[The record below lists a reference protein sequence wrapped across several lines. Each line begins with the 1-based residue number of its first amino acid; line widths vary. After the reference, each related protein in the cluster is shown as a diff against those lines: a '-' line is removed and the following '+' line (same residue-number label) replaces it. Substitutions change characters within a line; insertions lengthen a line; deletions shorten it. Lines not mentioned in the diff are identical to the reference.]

1 MNIGPKRES
10 RPLRFC
16 YRQKFMMTIDRAS
29 QALHKESQL
38 ILISEDFSGHR
49 LDWFIKLIHL
59 VGKRDLAVFAVD
71 ASRLN
76 YDTVDFEI
84 EICSDFKSKHDLI
97 KFIGKNQ
104 VKATLIFWD
113 GDNWLFEM
121 FRLKAPIRALVMRP
135 YLASKSL
142 RDLAVFLIKHVTM
155 LFLKKFKSI
164 EFAYLAIPF
173 CTVGKRRNYWVDDDL
188 LIDLECLKVLRSRR
202 SLNLGKQKFKILVPG
217 YISERKNPKL
227 VIDAC
232 KVLSNNSQAE
242 FELMFQGK
250 VEESLKVTFAANE
263 RSWLNVQDKYFPR
276 SEYLELLNEADVV
289 VIPYSNIASSGVAV
303 ECIALNVPLI
313 MLQNYR
319 WNGAASQEGINLRL
333 TELNVDQ
340 LANILNEVLSS
351 SLGQREEFD
360 FRYTQAQTALNFLI
374 EGQLKGST

>member
-1 MNIGPKRES
+1 
-10 RPLRFC
+10 
-16 YRQKFMMTIDRAS
+16 MMTIDRAS

>member
-1 MNIGPKRES
+1 MIIGLKRELS
-10 RPLRFC
+10 ALIFDNRRN
-16 YRQKFMMTIDRAS
+16 FMMTLDRAS
-29 QALHKESQL
+29 QALHKDSQL

-49 LDWFIKLIHL
+49 LDWLIRL
-59 VGKRDLAVFAVD
+59 IQIVGERDLAVFALD
-71 ASRLN
+71 ASRLTN
-76 YDTVDFEI
+76 DSVDLEI
-84 EICSDFKSKHDLI
+84 DICSDFQSKYELI

-113 GDNWLFEM
+113 GDNWLFEIL
-121 FRLKAPIRALVMRP
+121 RLKAPIRALVMRP
-135 YLASKSL
+135 YLTSKSL
-142 RDLAVFLIKHVTM
+142 RNLAVFLIKRLTM

-164 EFAYLAIPF
+164 ELAYLAIPY
-173 CTVGKRRNYWVDDDL
+173 CTVGKKRNYWVDDDL
-188 LIDLECLKVLRSRR
+188 LIDLEFLKVLRSRR

-232 KVLSNNSQAE
+232 EVLSNYYQAE
-242 FELMFQGK
+242 FELLFRGK
-250 VEESLKVTFAANE
+250 VAETLKVMFASNK
-263 RSWLNVQDKYFPR
+263 RSWVNVQDKYFSR

-313 MLQNYR
+313 MLQDYR
-319 WNGAASQEGINLRL
+319 WNGVASQVGINLRMTKL
-333 TELNVDQ
+333 DVDQ

-374 EGQLKGST
+374 EGQLKGSA

>member
-1 MNIGPKRES
+1 
-10 RPLRFC
+10 
-16 YRQKFMMTIDRAS
+16 MMTLDRAS
-29 QALHKESQL
+29 QALHKDSQL

-49 LDWFIKLIHL
+49 LDWLIRL
-59 VGKRDLAVFAVD
+59 IQIVGERDLAVFALD
-71 ASRLN
+71 ASRLTN
-76 YDTVDFEI
+76 DSVDLEI
-84 EICSDFKSKHDLI
+84 DICSDFQSKYELI
-97 KFIGKNQ
+97 KFIGKKP

-113 GDNWLFEM
+113 GDNWLFEIL
-121 FRLKAPIRALVMRP
+121 RLKAPIRALVMRP

-142 RDLAVFLIKHVTM
+142 RNLAVFLIKRVTM

-164 EFAYLAIPF
+164 ELAYLAIPF
-173 CTVGKRRNYWVDDDL
+173 CTVGKKRNYWVDDDL
-188 LIDLECLKVLRSRR
+188 LIDLEFLKVLRSRR

-232 KVLSNNSQAE
+232 EVLSNYYQVE
-242 FELMFQGK
+242 FELMFRGK
-250 VEESLKVTFAANE
+250 VAETLKVMFASNK
-263 RSWLNVQDKYFPR
+263 RSWVNVQDKYFPR

-313 MLQNYR
+313 MLQDYR
-319 WNGAASQEGINLRL
+319 WNGAAAQEGINLRL
-333 TELNVDQ
+333 TERDVDQ
-340 LANILNEVLSS
+340 LAISLNEVLSS

>member
-1 MNIGPKRES
+1 
-10 RPLRFC
+10 
-16 YRQKFMMTIDRAS
+16 MMTFDRAS
-29 QALHKESQL
+29 QALHRDSQL

-49 LDWFIKLIHL
+49 LDWLIRL
-59 VGKRDLAVFAVD
+59 IDIVGERDLAVFSLD
-71 ASRLN
+71 ASRLTH
-76 YDTVDFEI
+76 DSVDLEI
-84 EICSDFKSKHDLI
+84 EICSDFQSKYELI

-121 FRLKAPIRALVMRP
+121 LRLKAPIRALVMRP
-135 YLASKSL
+135 YLSSKSP
-142 RDLAVFLIKHVTM
+142 RNLAVFLIKRVTM
-155 LFLKKFKSI
+155 FFLKKFKSI
-164 EFAYLAIPF
+164 ELAYLAIPF
-173 CTVGKRRNYWVDDDL
+173 CTVGKKRNYWVDDDL
-188 LIDLECLKVLRSRR
+188 LIDLEFLKVLRSRR

-242 FELMFQGK
+242 FELMFRGK
-250 VEESLKVTFAANE
+250 VEQTLKVMFAANE
-263 RSWLNVQDKYFPR
+263 RPWLNVQDKYFPR

-313 MLQNYR
+313 MLQDYR
-319 WNGAASQEGINLRL
+319 WNGAAAQEGINLRL
-333 TELNVDQ
+333 TELDVDQ
-340 LANILNEVLSS
+340 LAINLNEVLSS

-360 FRYTQAQTALNFLI
+360 FRYSQAQTALNFLI
-374 EGQLKGST
+374 EGQLKGRT

>member
-1 MNIGPKRES
+1 MIIGLKRELS
-10 RPLRFC
+10 ALIFDNRRN
-16 YRQKFMMTIDRAS
+16 FMMTLDRAS
-29 QALHKESQL
+29 QALHKDSQL

-49 LDWFIKLIHL
+49 LDWLIRL
-59 VGKRDLAVFAVD
+59 IQIVGERDLAVFALD
-71 ASRLN
+71 ASRLTN
-76 YDTVDFEI
+76 DSVDLEI
-84 EICSDFKSKHDLI
+84 DICSDFQSKYELI

-113 GDNWLFEM
+113 GDNWLFEIL
-121 FRLKAPIRALVMRP
+121 RLKAPIRALVMRP
-135 YLASKSL
+135 YLTSKSL
-142 RDLAVFLIKHVTM
+142 RNLAVFLIKRLTM

-164 EFAYLAIPF
+164 ELAYLAIPF
-173 CTVGKRRNYWVDDDL
+173 CTVGKKRNYWVDDDL
-188 LIDLECLKVLRSRR
+188 LIDLEFLKVLRSRR

-232 KVLSNNSQAE
+232 EVLSNYYQAE
-242 FELMFQGK
+242 FELLFRGK
-250 VEESLKVTFAANE
+250 VAETLKVMFASNK
-263 RSWLNVQDKYFPR
+263 RSWVNVQDKYFPR

-313 MLQNYR
+313 MLQDYR
-319 WNGAASQEGINLRL
+319 WSGAAAQEGINLRL
-333 TELNVDQ
+333 TERDVDQ
-340 LANILNEVLSS
+340 LAISLNEVLSS